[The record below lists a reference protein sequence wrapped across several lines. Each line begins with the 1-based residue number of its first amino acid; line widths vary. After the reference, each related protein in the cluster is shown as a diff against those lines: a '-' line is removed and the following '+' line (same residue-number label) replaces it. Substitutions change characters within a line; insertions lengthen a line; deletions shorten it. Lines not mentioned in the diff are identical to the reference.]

1 MLTYIA
7 RRLLILPI
15 IIMGVTLIVF
25 GMMMLLGP
33 YQRLATYVKSP
44 QELAGGVDLEG
55 LISKYGLDD
64 PFHVQYGRWVGKV
77 FRGDLGYSQAVNK
90 PVLEALKDRF
100 PASLELLIYAA
111 FPSVVVAI
119 YLGVFASV
127 RHNKLWDHI
136 IRVLS
141 SIGYSLPSFVSA
153 LLLLMVFYGMLGWF
167 PPGRLS
173 TWASSLVKS
182 SEFVRYTG
190 LNTIDG
196 LLNGEFGV
204 FINQLRHLILPVI
217 SLSLLRWAYLLR
229 ITRSSM
235 LEVLRKDYIR
245 TARSKGVKEKT
256 VIQKHARRNALIPVV
271 TVAGPQI
278 IMMLAGAVITETVF
292 NYAGVGQFVK
302 MSATQLDYAGILGT
316 TMYLSFLF
324 ILANLIV
331 DVSYAI
337 IDPRI
342 RLD

>member
-1 MLTYIA
+1 
-7 RRLLILPI
+7 
-15 IIMGVTLIVF
+15 
-25 GMMMLLGP
+25 MMMLLGP

-44 QELAGGVDLEG
+44 QELSGGVDMEG
-55 LISKYGLDD
+55 LIDKYGLDD
-64 PFHVQYGRWVGKV
+64 PFHIQYGRWISKV
-77 FRGDLGYSQAVNK
+77 FRGDLGYSQAVNR
-90 PVLEALKDRF
+90 PVLEALKTRF

-111 FPSVVVAI
+111 FPSVMIAI

-127 RHNKLWDHI
+127 RHNQIWDHI

-153 LLLLMVFYGMLGWF
+153 LLLLMIFYGVLGWF

-173 TWASSLVKS
+173 TWAQSLVTS
-182 SEFVRYTG
+182 NEFIRYTG

-196 LLNGEFGV
+196 ILNGNFAV
-204 FINQLRHLILPVI
+204 TLDQLRHLILPII
-217 SLSLLRWAYLLR
+217 SLSLIRWAYLLR

-256 VIQKHARRNALIPVV
+256 VIQKHARRNALIPVI

-278 IMMLAGAVITETVF
+278 IMMLAGAVITETIF
-292 NYAGVGQFVK
+292 NYRGVGQFVK

-316 TMYLSFLF
+316 TMYLSLLF